1 MCNRTRKLK
10 ISFNESNEKVVLQNL
25 GQDVEKKGDDV
36 KTLEIEVPDTKD
48 TYEYLCRAKEVL
60 DWEFLDE
67 KITVSEES
75 KIPEE
80 KTVNKDTGTFRSTAL
95 SWEDERTVIVQLLK
109 QSFFKKSLVTSP
121 EILTLISVI
130 LETKKKSPS
139 FRLTHKL
146 IERLTDRYYEKL
158 GEKIDPDD
166 VPILYFLDGY
176 NSIVAGSILTDLMES
191 IHRVWNLVEPSWTLL
206 NFIEAIYNTKLGTG
220 TIKLG

>member
-10 ISFNESNEKVVLQNL
+10 ISFNESNEKVILQNL

-130 LETKKKSPS
+130 LETKK
-139 FRLTHKL
+139 
-146 IERLTDRYYEKL
+146 
-158 GEKIDPDD
+158 
-166 VPILYFLDGY
+166 
-176 NSIVAGSILTDLMES
+176 
-191 IHRVWNLVEPSWTLL
+191 
-206 NFIEAIYNTKLGTG
+206 
-220 TIKLG
+220 TIK